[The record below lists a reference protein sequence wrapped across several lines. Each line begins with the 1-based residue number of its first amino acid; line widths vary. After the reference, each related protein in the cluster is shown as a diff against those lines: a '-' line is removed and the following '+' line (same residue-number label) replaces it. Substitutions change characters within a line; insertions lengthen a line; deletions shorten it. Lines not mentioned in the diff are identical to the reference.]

1 MPKNGLNVSL
11 NSYDDIF
18 STEETRQEEQREQVQ
33 QIPIDEL
40 YPFKDHPFKV
50 IDDEVMQRT
59 VESIK
64 QLGVTN
70 PLIARPRPDGGYEII
85 SGHRRQHAAQLARLK
100 TLPVIVRDMSDD
112 AAVLLMVD
120 SNLQREQILPSE
132 RAFAYK
138 MKLDALKRQGA
149 RSDLTSSQVGMKLQA
164 LDIVGQEAGDSRN
177 QVHRFIRLT
186 NLIPELLDMLKE
198 GFYHRPLTVIRPIDI
213 ENFLKGMRRDGRS
226 DSYISKARGMLY
238 QIFQKAEANDLVRRN
253 PVRLAEKMRAS
264 GTAKRKEAFTTAEVA
279 HLMKVLPDD
288 RMGLSIRLLLGTG
301 MRMQELLALE
311 PQFIE
316 EDGSVIHIRQAVKV
330 VKGTVSIGSPK
341 SKDSIR
347 DIPVPLNVRPCA
359 IKLRDTTDQF
369 IWESPKTGLPCNPTH
384 FRDVF
389 RKSLEEA
396 GDVRLLTPHSCRH
409 TYVSQMQALGVDIQ
423 TIQSIV
429 GHADTEMTEHYLHVQ
444 ESIRQSAIQLF
455 SEAFSA

>member
-1 MPKNGLNVSL
+1 MKISKKATTIAIVNQKGGTGKTTTCENLGIGLAMEGKKVLLVDADPQGSL
-11 NSYDDIF
+11 TISMGW
-18 STEETRQEEQREQVQ
+18 Q
-33 QIPIDEL
+33 QPDEL
-40 YPFKDHPFKV
+40 PTTLSTLMAKAMNDQPIQPGEGILHHA
-50 IDDEVMQRT
+50 E
-59 VESIK
+59 
-64 QLGVTN
+64 GV
-70 PLIARPRPDGGYEII
+70 D
-85 SGHRRQHAAQLARLK
+85 
-100 TLPVIVRDMSDD
+100 
-112 AAVLLMVD
+112 
-120 SNLQREQILPSE
+120 
-132 RAFAYK
+132 
-138 MKLDALKRQGA
+138 
-149 RSDLTSSQVGMKLQA
+149 
-164 LDIVGQEAGDSRN
+164 
-177 QVHRFIRLT
+177 
-186 NLIPELLDMLKE
+186 LIPANIELAGLEVALVNSMNREKMLKQVLDGAKREYDFILLDCMLKE

-253 PVRLAEKMRAS
+253 PVRLAEKMRAT

-396 GDVRLLTPHSCRH
+396 DDVRLLTPHSCRH

-444 ESIRQSAIQLF
+444 ESIQQSAIQLF
-455 SEAFSA
+455 SKAFSA

>member
-1 MPKNGLNVSL
+1 MPSKRSHGEGTLRHRSDGRWEL
-11 NSYDDIF
+11 RMMDGY
-18 STEETRQEEQREQVQ
+18 QRDGS
-33 QIPIDEL
+33 PR
-40 YPFKDHPFKV
+40 FKTFYGKTQK
-50 IDDEVMQRT
+50 EVKLKLKEYQDA
-59 VESIK
+59 
-64 QLGVTN
+64 L
-70 PLIARPRPDGGYEII
+70 I
-85 SGHRRQHAAQLARLK
+85 SGVRLD
-100 TLPVIVRDMSDD
+100 T
-112 AAVLLMVD
+112 
-120 SNLQREQILPSE
+120 ILYFEDWADTWFEGHKDNIAPTTQES
-132 RAFAYK
+132 YK
-138 MKLDALKRQGA
+138 YCLK
-149 RSDLTSSQVGMKLQA
+149 
-164 LDIVGQEAGDSRN
+164 I
-177 QVHRFIRLT
+177 
-186 NLIPELLDMLKE
+186 LKE

-359 IKLRDTTDQF
+359 IKLCLLLLHLTLHSLCLLHQIIHITRHSSWKTTSF
-369 IWESPKTGLPCNPTH
+369 SHYISSSLSSTSISMPTSSL
-384 FRDVF
+384 RSTNLLW
-389 RKSLEEA
+389 KSSSSLSLVTLIET
-396 GDVRLLTPHSCRH
+396 LTPVLSSMTFSMLSITSC
-409 TYVSQMQALGVDIQ
+409 L
-423 TIQSIV
+423 
-429 GHADTEMTEHYLHVQ
+429 L
-444 ESIRQSAIQLF
+444 
-455 SEAFSA
+455 SEL